1 MAHAE
6 VNNIKL
12 YYERHGSGRPLLLLH
27 GGLGATAM
35 FGPVI
40 GQLADTGHEVIGV
53 DLQAHGHTADIDR
66 PIDVRL
72 MAGDIAALIEHLR
85 LDRPDI
91 AGYSMGG
98 GTAFFTALQRPD
110 LVRRLVLV
118 STAMRDTAYYPALR
132 AQQLQVNEQAA
143 EAMRGTPMHELYA
156 SLAPRPEDW
165 PVLVRKVGDSMAHG
179 FDYTDEFALLQV
191 PTLIVFA
198 DGDMS
203 PPSHAVEM
211 YELLGGGKQDGGWA
225 KEGLPVHQL
234 AIIPGET
241 HYSIFQSP
249 SIVPV
254 IAPFLAGA

>member
-1 MAHAE
+1 MSYAD
-6 VNNIKL
+6 VNGINL
-12 YYERHGSGRPLLLLH
+12 YYERHGSGRPLVLLH
-27 GGLGATAM
+27 GGLGAIEM

-40 GQLADTGHEVIGV
+40 GQLVDAGHEVIGV
-53 DLQAHGHTADIDR
+53 DLQAHGRTPDIDR

-72 MAGDIAALIEHLR
+72 MAGDIAALIEHLG
-85 LDRPDI
+85 LDQPDI
-91 AGYSMGG
+91 VGYSLGG

-118 STAMRDTAYYPALR
+118 STAMRDTAYYPELR
-132 AQQLQVNEQAA
+132 AQQLQINEQAA
-143 EAMRGTPMHELYA
+143 EMMRGTPMHELYA

-165 PVLVRKVGDSMAHG
+165 PVLVRKIGESMAGG
-179 FDYTDEFALLQV
+179 FDYTAELAKLQV

-211 YELLGGGKQDGGWA
+211 YAALGGGRQDGGWA

-234 AIIPGET
+234 AIVPGET
-241 HYSIFQSP
+241 HYSVFVSP
-249 SIVPV
+249 ALVPI
-254 IAPFLAGA
+254 IAPFLAD